1 MNGYCRKILKRKSLE
16 ESDSETDNFEVKKI
30 NRENKDESA
39 LVKTYKSLS
48 IQEHIINIQVILYYN
63 IKHKW
68 KIFIN

>member
-1 MNGYCRKILKRKSLE
+1 LNGYCRKILKRKSLE

>member
-48 IQEHIINIQVILYYN
+48 TQEHIINIQVILFYN

-68 KIFIN
+68 EIFIN